1 MSTKSQSKVI
11 VILGPTA
18 TGKTKLAVKLAAKFN
33 GEIISADSR
42 QVYRGMDIG
51 TGKDLRE
58 YRFKIYPPA
67 SAPSASDWRA
77 GDLRFKKSKIKKI
90 PYHLID
96 VVNPN
101 QKFNVAKYK
110 KLALKAI
117 SDIIARGKLPII
129 VGGTGLY
136 LSALIDNYDIPKVK
150 PNMKLRKK
158 IEKMDIMEK
167 IKLLKKLDPMAL
179 KFMDVKNPRRITRAL
194 EVCLA
199 GYQFSEMR
207 QKKTPPFNFIV
218 VGIKFPREI
227 INQRIDKRVD
237 ERLQEGM
244 VNEVKRLHQNGV
256 SWQRLD
262 DFGLEY
268 RYISRHLR
276 GQYSKEEMVKLLKI
290 AIHQFA
296 KRQMTWFKRD
306 QRINWVKNYQEA
318 EKLTHHFLF

>member
-1 MSTKSQSKVI
+1 
-11 VILGPTA
+11 
-18 TGKTKLAVKLAAKFN
+18 
-33 GEIISADSR
+33 
-42 QVYRGMDIG
+42 
-51 TGKDLRE
+51 
-58 YRFKIYPPA
+58 
-67 SAPSASDWRA
+67 
-77 GDLRFKKSKIKKI
+77 
-90 PYHLID
+90 

-150 PNMKLRKK
+150 PNIKLRKK

-179 KFMDVKNPRRITRAL
+179 KFMDVKNPRRIIRAL

-207 QKKTPPFNFIV
+207 QKKTPLFNFIV